1 MSNVIEVQPEEVQ
14 ELVLVNPTEYGI
26 EKPKAI
32 EILGNLPQLKTER
45 FKLEQEYNDVLT
57 LDIEDKKTAK
67 VARELRLKIRDN
79 RTKGIDKWHKDAK
92 DLFLRGGQFVDAIKR
107 VESEVNI
114 SMESKLEQIEKYA
127 EVQEAKR
134 KELLRVERVAQ
145 LEVFKDFV
153 PMGLNFGEMAEDEFQ
168 KIQNGAKLQHEAKVK
183 ADAEEAERKRIEA
196 EKSELARIEEK
207 KRIQAQEEE
216 NNRLREE
223 AEKKEQELAEERAK
237 AEQERLKAEEEN
249 RRIRDE
255 KDAQLKAE
263 REKAEALQA
272 EIRAK
277 AEQERLK
284 AEELLKANQLKVK
297 EAEKLAKAPI
307 KKQMTAW
314 INTFEIPQT
323 SIENDKVKS
332 IQEKFEAFKAW
343 ALKEADSI

>member
-237 AEQERLKAEEEN
+237 AEQERLKAEE
-249 RRIRDE
+249 
-255 KDAQLKAE
+255 
-263 REKAEALQA
+263 
-272 EIRAK
+272 
-277 AEQERLK
+277 
-284 AEELLKANQLKVK
+284 LLKANQLKVK